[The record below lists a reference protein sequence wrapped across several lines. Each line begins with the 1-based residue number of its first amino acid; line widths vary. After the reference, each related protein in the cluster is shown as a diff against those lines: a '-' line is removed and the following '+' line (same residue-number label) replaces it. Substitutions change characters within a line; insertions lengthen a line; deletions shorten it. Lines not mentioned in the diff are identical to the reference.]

1 MVEELIEQFLFINNE
16 CPLPGL
22 GKLRLEIKSS
32 FVKVG
37 EQKLSSPTQLI
48 KFIPGETNSADFTLF
63 IAKNKKI
70 SIDAASA
77 MLNEF
82 CQQII
87 DIKSKQRISI
97 NQTGFFS
104 KEGNV
109 SIDFKQFNIEDVLN
123 PSVNLNPVLHPVKEG
138 KLLVGDSEMPIE
150 YMKEYIAASK
160 LQNSYQWWI
169 AAASLGIIS
178 FAMIVVYFT
187 SFKSGKLMGNSVSV
201 EVKKETVT
209 YKKLN

>member
-1 MVEELIEQFLFINNE
+1 MVEELIEHFLFLNNE

-22 GKLRLEIKSS
+22 GKLCMETKSS

-37 EQKLSSPTQLI
+37 QQKLSAPLQQI
-48 KFIPGETNSADFTLF
+48 KFIPGETNSADFTSF
-63 IAKNKKI
+63 IARNKKI

-87 DIKSKQRISI
+87 DIKSKQKITI

-109 SIDFKQFNIEDVLN
+109 SIDFKQFNIEEVLN
-123 PSVNLNPVLHPVKEG
+123 PAVNLNPVLHPVKEG

-160 LQNSYQWWI
+160 LQKSYQWWI
-169 AAASLGIIS
+169 AAASMGIIS

-187 SFKSGKLMGNSVSV
+187 SFKSGKLMGNSASV
-201 EVKKETVT
+201 DVKTDVVT
-209 YKKLN
+209 YKKMN